1 MLLRAVLLLCR
12 SLSLRCQWDVYFFLP
27 DFRERIKKNLSSKGS
42 KLRWSS
48 QNLDAR
54 RQRSTD
60 ALGNG
65 CSSLKLVY
73 CILGIS
79 GNRKGHSISFYCSS
93 TESSPLH
100 LEMLS
105 CNGSWWV
112 NRTHVIF
119 TKDSEAIPKAI
130 LTGKTEAF
138 IQESESVAVGT
149 LPLALAHPYPI
160 RRLHTAD

>member
-1 MLLRAVLLLCR
+1 MTQPN
-12 SLSLRCQWDVYFFLP
+12 SLPSCFLP
-27 DFRERIKKNLSSKGS
+27 RCLQAVFSIKCLHAAQGSTTAMQVPVSQVPVRCLFFPSRLQGKNKKNLSSKGS

-65 CSSLKLVY
+65 CSSPKLVY

-105 CNGSWWV
+105 CNGS
-112 NRTHVIF
+112 
-119 TKDSEAIPKAI
+119 
-130 LTGKTEAF
+130 
-138 IQESESVAVGT
+138 
-149 LPLALAHPYPI
+149 
-160 RRLHTAD
+160 